1 MIKDIVKDEKELSI
15 PCEKFR
21 KEDIREI
28 EKITKDLIDTAT
40 YYAENDK
47 NGCVGLAANQIGYNR
62 RIIIVNKQDGD
73 WEVFVNP
80 VISNKYG
87 RPFISEE
94 GCLSLEGIREAKRY
108 KVIDLLYR
116 DPKTFKIKSLR
127 ASGGTAVIIQHEV
140 DHVNGI
146 LI

>member
-1 MIKDIVKDEKELSI
+1 MIKDIVKDEKELST
-15 PCEKFR
+15 PCEKFK

-87 RPFISEE
+87 KPFTAET
-94 GCLSLEGIREAKRY
+94 
-108 KVIDLLYR
+108 IDE
-116 DPKTFKIKSLR
+116 I
-127 ASGGTAVIIQHEV
+127 
-140 DHVNGI
+140 VN
-146 LI
+146 LKDRKKNDTRF

>member
-1 MIKDIVKDEKELSI
+1 MNYNVILEEKKCLLF
-15 PCEKFR
+15 CFYL
-21 KEDIREI
+21 DFV
-28 EKITKDLIDTAT
+28 LYFA
-40 YYAENDK
+40 YFY
-47 NGCVGLAANQIGYNR
+47 C
-62 RIIIVNKQDGD
+62 D

-87 RPFISEE
+87 KPFISEE

-140 DHVNGI
+140 DHCNGI
-146 LI
+146 VI

>member
-1 MIKDIVKDEKELSI
+1 MIKDIVKDEKELST
-15 PCEKFR
+15 PCEKFK

-73 WEVFVNP
+73 WEVFV
-80 VISNKYG
+80 IFSYLKGLSNK
-87 RPFISEE
+87 EH
-94 GCLSLEGIREAKRY
+94 SLLNLN
-108 KVIDLLYR
+108 LLY
-116 DPKTFKIKSLR
+116 DFL
-127 ASGGTAVIIQHEV
+127 
-140 DHVNGI
+140 
-146 LI
+146 L